1 MRAHMRGDVR
11 AYARMC
17 IHVQIYARVGACKS
31 CPCPFPPHAHHVH
44 GPRVHRVCER
54 TQVPVVYG
62 AVSHARTHTHTH
74 AQQKRQYNCET
85 AMRSCSGGAAARHNF
100 KKVIHLIV
108 FIHLLR
114 VRGHLRL
121 EYQRLEYQRLE
132 YHFSCLVGSTLWLC
146 VARSEKLPPLVSLPL
161 PLPVCVYDGGKREG
175 AEIQPGRERGRVRGQ
190 VRKRVQRGG

>member
-1 MRAHMRGDVR
+1 MRAHMRGGVR

-31 CPCPFPPHAHHVH
+31 CPCPFPPHCHHVH

-74 AQQKRQYNCET
+74 THAQQKRQYNCEA

-100 KKVIHLIV
+100 KKVIHLNV
-108 FIHLLR
+108 FIHLLACPRAFEIGVSEIGVSFFLSCWQYIVVMRGSEREAASSR
-114 VRGHLRL
+114 VSSSAATG
-121 EYQRLEYQRLE
+121 
-132 YHFSCLVGSTLWLC
+132 
-146 VARSEKLPPLVSLPL
+146 
-161 PLPVCVYDGGKREG
+161 VCV
-175 AEIQPGRERGRVRGQ
+175 
-190 VRKRVQRGG
+190 